1 MIQRLKITN
10 SKDTPF
16 YYVSE
21 LPALADGTEYVFTN
35 RVNIVVGENG
45 CGKTTLLNLLRTYLM
60 VYQDECGRGMYNCA
74 LHKVYDWV
82 NNRMYGGADVY
93 ADYRLNTF
101 SMFAAEDREPS
112 VTMES
117 FERFGQAYELN
128 KSSKGQKTVYAL
140 FTLFNKMYSK
150 ETNLKFDYEAV
161 LKEWDCPEY
170 VDYIKSHR
178 VAENENTWTVL
189 MDEPDNSVDMERI
202 MELYGIFSE
211 PKDDTQIIAVI
222 HNPFLIAKL
231 SSVKSVNMIEMSD
244 GYVAKINNFVNQF
257 NKL

>member
-10 SKDTPF
+10 NNDTPF
-16 YYVSE
+16 HYVAE
-21 LPALADGTEYVFTN
+21 LPSLANGKEYTFTN
-35 RVNIVVGENG
+35 RVNVVVGENG
-45 CGKTTLLNLLRTYLM
+45 CGKTTLLNLLRAYLM
-60 VYQDECGRGMYNCA
+60 VYQDECGRGIYNCA
-74 LHKVYDWV
+74 LHKVYNWV
-82 NNRMYGGADVY
+82 NNRMYVGADVY

-101 SMFAAEDREPS
+101 SMFTAEDREPT
-112 VTMES
+112 VAMES
-117 FERFGQAYELN
+117 FERFGEQYELN

-140 FTLFNKMYSK
+140 FALFNKMYSK
-150 ETNLKFDYEAV
+150 KTNLKFDYEAA

-170 VDYIKSHR
+170 VDYIQKHR